1 MHHSKDSSDLMIFP
15 DHIPKPYS
23 SVLSVNHSS
32 LFDGKILLLSHISG
46 NDIKDTQAKY
56 WRQKVLRVSVTITP
70 DLSLM
75 GCAEVYFM
83 LNRKQIPAPICESIY
98 RELCLW
104 PDGGNQ
110 SLISYKPWQV

>member
-1 MHHSKDSSDLMIFP
+1 MKCITVRILVDLMIFP

-56 WRQKVLRVSVTITP
+56 WMQKVLRVSVTSAP

-75 GCAEVYFM
+75 GCPEVYCV
-83 LNRKQIPAPICESIY
+83 LNRKQIPAPICESI
-98 RELCLW
+98 
-104 PDGGNQ
+104 P
-110 SLISYKPWQV
+110 